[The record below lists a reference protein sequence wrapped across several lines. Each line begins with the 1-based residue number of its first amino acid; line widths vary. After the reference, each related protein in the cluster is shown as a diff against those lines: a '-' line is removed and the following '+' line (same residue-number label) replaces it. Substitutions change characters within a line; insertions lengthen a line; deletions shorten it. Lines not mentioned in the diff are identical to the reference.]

1 MLLEADT
8 CICRGAYVTVSS
20 ASENPQDAGDSLSD
34 AGYRVDDLAAEE
46 WPPPPPPEMWLVG
59 LETRTTDGLPV
70 WRYYVVDHA
79 RSSCQASQAAL
90 RRADSAPERAA
101 WGRPGEAGRIERVE
115 VQQILQ
121 DVLGN
126 VTLARRS

>member
-8 CICRGAYVTVSS
+8 CICRGVYVTDFS
-20 ASENPQDAGDSLSD
+20 ASRNPWGVDDSLAHAEFPSD
-34 AGYRVDDLAAEE
+34 GLATEE
-46 WPPPPPPEMWLVG
+46 WPPPPPQEMWLVG
-59 LETRTTDGLPV
+59 LETRDTDRPPV

-79 RSSCQASQAAL
+79 HSSCQASLAAL

-101 WGRPGEAGRIERVE
+101 WGEADGVDRVESVE
-115 VQQILQ
+115 VQRILR

-126 VTLARRS
+126 VTLAPRS

>member
-20 ASENPQDAGDSLSD
+20 ASDIPQDAGGSFPD
-34 AGYRVDDLAAEE
+34 AGYSVDDLAAGE
-46 WPPPPPPEMWLVG
+46 WPPPPPSEMWLVG
-59 LETRTTDGLPV
+59 LETRATDGLPV

-79 RSSCQASQAAL
+79 RSSRQASRTAL
-90 RRADSAPERAA
+90 RRADSALEKAA
-101 WGRPGEAGRIERVE
+101 RGRPGDAGRIERVE
-115 VQQILQ
+115 VQRILQ

-126 VTLARRS
+126 VTLSRRS